1 MEKKLGALL
10 VLVGAGCVPPPP
22 GVLSFDNKKNKRECT
37 GLFVWLIWWWND
49 DGGHEVSISVRRVA
63 TKGISQ
69 VVTYHTAGKSR
80 DGIQFHISK
89 SDV

>member
-1 MEKKLGALL
+1 M
-10 VLVGAGCVPPPP
+10 
-22 GVLSFDNKKNKRECT
+22 LSFDNKKKRENVQVCLY
-37 GLFVWLIWWWND
+37 GLY
-49 DGGHEVSISVRRVA
+49 GGGTMMVVTKSQYSVRRVA